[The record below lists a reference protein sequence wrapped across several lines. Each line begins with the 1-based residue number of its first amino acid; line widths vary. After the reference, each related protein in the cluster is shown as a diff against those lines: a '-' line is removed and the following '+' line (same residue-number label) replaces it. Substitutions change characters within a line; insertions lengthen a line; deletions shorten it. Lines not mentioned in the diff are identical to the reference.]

1 MTHPYD
7 GLTFD
12 ELKQRPLLKWRHYD
26 DDVLAMWVADMDFP
40 VASAVREGIHTW
52 ADSALYGYP
61 EWTGLPGVREALVEH
76 LDRTTG
82 WKVTPDQVWLLPGVV
97 PGLFGAV
104 KAFSSQGDGI
114 LASTPLYPPFRMATE
129 NQGRLFQS
137 VDLAQDDTGRY
148 HFDPAAAEAAVTPA
162 TRLLMLCHPHNPT
175 GRSFERDELEAM
187 ADLVNRHRLFAVSDE
202 LHADLTYDGRHTP
215 FASVNKEA
223 AARTVTLVGPTKAF
237 NLAGLKIGFAVAE
250 NPEVLDRFK
259 QAMAFVSMPP
269 PSPSQAGA
277 RAAYQHGG
285 EWFAS
290 TLDYLK
296 GNRDLID
303 RFVRERLPDVRLH
316 APEATY
322 LAWLDFRKTALADDP
337 AGMLLEHGRLGLN
350 DGTSFGPAGQ
360 GFARLN
366 FATARPLVQEALERI
381 EGVLTSRS

>member
-1 MTHPYD
+1 MTHPFD
-7 GLTFD
+7 GLTFE

-40 VASAVREGIHTW
+40 VADGVRQGIHAW
-52 ADSALYGYP
+52 ADSTLYGYP
-61 EWTGLPGVREALVEH
+61 EWTGLPGVREALVRH
-76 LDRTTG
+76 LERTTG
-82 WKVTPDQVWLLPGVV
+82 WQIAPEQVWLLPGVV

-114 LASTPLYPPFRMATE
+114 LANTPLYPPFRMATE
-129 NQGRLFQS
+129 QQGRVFQP
-137 VDLAQDDTGRY
+137 VDLTQDTSGRY
-148 HFDPAAAEAAVTPA
+148 AFNPDAAEAAVTPA
-162 TRLLMLCHPHNPT
+162 TRLFMLCHPHNPT
-175 GRSFERDELEAM
+175 GRSFERQELEAM
-187 ADLVNRHRLFAVSDE
+187 ADLVTRHRLFAVSDE
-202 LHADLTYDGRHTP
+202 LHADLTFDGRHTP
-215 FASVNKEA
+215 FATVNAEA

-259 QAMAFVSMPP
+259 EAMAFVSMPP

-277 RAAYQHGG
+277 RAAYDEGG

-290 TLDYLK
+290 TLAYLK

-303 RFVRERLPDVRLH
+303 GFVRDRLPGVRFH
-316 APEATY
+316 APQATY
-322 LAWLDFRKTALADDP
+322 LAWLDFRDTALAEDP

-350 DGTSFGPAGQ
+350 DGASFGPAGR

-366 FATARPLVQEALERI
+366 FATARPIVQEALERI
-381 EGVLTSRS
+381 EGVLQSR